1 MAGLVGSFLV
11 FDTTRLWGRWPR
23 QMQWAALTGVAG
35 LVAASLAGQWHWQ
48 FGALKASQAQLQTL
62 QARLNEAASQP
73 SESLAG
79 TQTAITTSAAEKLNP
94 AQWPE
99 ATEALDAWVRD
110 AAQAAAAANGVSLQQ
125 LTITRPDAA
134 PRAGEP
140 ARPPHALL
148 KINAR
153 GAYPALKAWQAQMQ
167 ALMPSL
173 GVESLRWQAP
183 PNDGTGQLMAEWT
196 WRLWVRPADA
206 QPLPGPADAAAT
218 PATWRPA
225 LQASTRD
232 PFGMAP
238 PPAPPAPPVAR
249 VVEPPPVSAPVMPV
263 APPLQWTTI
272 GRLRGLDGRWRLSG
286 HWGQPNETVSLAEG
300 DLSPAGHQVLRITNT
315 MMELQ
320 HLETK
325 ERLSFRLPPPPRFET
340 R

>member
-1 MAGLVGSFLV
+1 MAGLVGSLV
-11 FDTTRLWGRWPR
+11 FDTTRPWGSWPR
-23 QMQWAALTGVAG
+23 QMQWAALAGVVG
-35 LVAASLAGQWHWQ
+35 LVAALLAGQWHWQ
-48 FGALKASQAQLQTL
+48 SGALKTSEAQLQTL
-62 QARLNEAASQP
+62 QARLNEASSP
-73 SESLAG
+73 PGVSLTG
-79 TQTAITTSAAEKLNP
+79 TQAATATPPAPKLNP

-99 ATEALDAWVRD
+99 ATEALDAWVRE
-110 AAQAAAAANGVSLQQ
+110 AAQAAASANGVFLQQ

-134 PRAGEP
+134 RSGEASP
-140 ARPPHALL
+140 SPHALL

-183 PNDGTGQLMAEWT
+183 PNDGTGQLMAEWA

-206 QPLPGPADAAAT
+206 QPLPAPSGAGAIP
-218 PATWRPA
+218 PTWRPA
-225 LQASTRD
+225 LQATVKD

-238 PPAPPAPPVAR
+238 PPAPPALPVAR
-249 VVEPPPVSAPVMPV
+249 LVEAPPVSAPVMPV

-272 GRLRGLDGRWRLSG
+272 GRLQAPDGRQRLTG

-300 DLSPAGHQVLRITNT
+300 DLSPAGHQVLRITT
-315 MMELQ
+315 TVMELQ
-320 HLETK
+320 HPETK

>member
-1 MAGLVGSFLV
+1 MAGLGSFSV
-11 FDTTRLWGRWPR
+11 FDTTRPWGSWPR
-23 QMQWAALTGVAG
+23 QMQWAALTGGVG
-35 LVAASLAGQWHWQ
+35 LVAAILAGQWHWQ
-48 FGALKASQAQLQTL
+48 SGALRASQAQLQTL
-62 QARLNEAASQP
+62 QARLNEASSPSGVSQ
-73 SESLAG
+73 AG
-79 TQTAITTSAAEKLNP
+79 AQAAAAPPPEAKLNP
-94 AQWPE
+94 AQWPD

-110 AAQAAAAANGVSLQQ
+110 AAQTAAAANGVSLQQ
-125 LTITRPDAA
+125 LTITRPDATA
-134 PRAGEP
+134 RAGEP

-153 GAYPALKAWQAQMQ
+153 GAYPALKVWQAQMQ

-196 WRLWVRPADA
+196 WRLWVRPADVQ
-206 QPLPGPADAAAT
+206 QPPGPTDTAT
-218 PATWRPA
+218 APATWRPA

-238 PPAPPAPPVAR
+238 LPAPPAPPVAR

-263 APPLQWTTI
+263 APPLQWTTV
-272 GRLRGLDGRWRLSG
+272 GRLRGPDGRWRLSG

-300 DLSPAGHQVLRITNT
+300 DLSPAGHQVLRISTT
-315 MMELQ
+315 VMELQ
-320 HLETK
+320 HPETK
-325 ERLSFRLPPPPRFET
+325 ERLSFRLPSPPRFET

>member
-1 MAGLVGSFLV
+1 MAGFAGSLM
-11 FDTTRLWGRWPR
+11 FDTTRPWGSWPR
-23 QMQWAALTGVAG
+23 QMQWAALAGVVG
-35 LVAASLAGQWHWQ
+35 LVAAMLAGQWRWQ
-48 FGALKASQAQLQTL
+48 SGVLKASQAQLQTL
-62 QARLNEAASQP
+62 QTRLNEVASPP
-73 SESLAG
+73 SESPTG
-79 TQTAITTSAAEKLNP
+79 TQITAATPPTPKPNP

-110 AAQAAAAANGVSLQQ
+110 AAQTAALANGVSLQQ

-134 PRAGEP
+134 RAGGS
-140 ARPPHALL
+140 AQSPHALL

-196 WRLWVRPADA
+196 WRLWMRPADA
-206 QPLPGPADAAAT
+206 QPLLGPSEAGAL
-218 PATWRPA
+218 PATWRQA
-225 LQASTRD
+225 LQASIKD

-272 GRLRGLDGRWRLSG
+272 GRLQGPDGRQRLTG

-300 DLSPAGHQVLRITNT
+300 DLSPAGHQVLRITT
-315 MMELQ
+315 TVMELQ
-320 HLETK
+320 HPETK

>member
-1 MAGLVGSFLV
+1 MRRTLLAGLGAVLAAVLLGQWKWQSAALQESR
-11 FDTTRLWGRWPR
+11 TRLQGLLGHLNTPSAGVAATSGGRD
-23 QMQWAALTGVAG
+23 AALP
-35 LVAASLAGQWHWQ
+35 
-48 FGALKASQAQLQTL
+48 
-62 QARLNEAASQP
+62 P
-73 SESLAG
+73 SYVS
-79 TQTAITTSAAEKLNP
+79 KPHP

-110 AAQAAAAANGVSLQQ
+110 AAQAAAAASGVLLQQ

-134 PRAGEP
+134 ARAGEP
-140 ARPPHALL
+140 ARSPHALL

-153 GAYPALKAWQAQMQ
+153 GAYPALKAWQAQLQ

-206 QPLPGPADAAAT
+206 PLLPGPTDTAAA
-218 PATWRPA
+218 PITWRPA

-249 VVEPPPVSAPVMPV
+249 VVEPPPVSAPVVPV
-263 APPLQWTTI
+263 APPLQWTTV
-272 GRLRGLDGRWRLSG
+272 GRLRGPDGRWHLSG

-300 DLSPAGHQVLRITNT
+300 DLSPAGHQVLRITT
-315 MMELQ
+315 TVMELQ
-320 HLETK
+320 HPETK